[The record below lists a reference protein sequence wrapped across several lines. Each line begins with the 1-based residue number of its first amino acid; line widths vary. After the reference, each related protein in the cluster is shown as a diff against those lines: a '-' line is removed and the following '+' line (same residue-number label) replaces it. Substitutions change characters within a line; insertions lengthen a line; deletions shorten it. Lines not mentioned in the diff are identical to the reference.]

1 MSKKYTKGQ
10 MIKMLNELSGALAS
24 QTTTFP
30 GVAPAVIAL
39 SAAAVDPTKAPE
51 SIRVPE
57 ATGATKAT
65 KKAVKPVSI
74 AYEDK
79 TIVVSNVVFG
89 AAHYAMNRIN
99 GKAKGDSKHHAPG
112 KDWHGD
118 QVYSTCRN
126 KKRKSYILPLAKA
139 AAVLAWF
146 KEAGIKVIQPKAA
159 AKAA

>member
-10 MIKMLNELSGALAS
+10 MTKMLTELSGALAS
-24 QTTTFP
+24 QTDKFP
-30 GVAPAVIAL
+30 GVASVVIAL

-51 SIRVPE
+51 GIRVPT
-57 ATGATKAT
+57 AQGATKTT

-99 GKAKGDSKHHAPG
+99 GKAKEGSKHHAPG
-112 KDWHGD
+112 KDWHES

-146 KEAGIKVIQPKAA
+146 KDAGIKVVQAA
-159 AKAA
+159 AA